1 MSGRIKNNL
10 IEVRQGDS
18 FGITLRIFS
27 NGKPAN
33 LSDSVVRMQVR
44 DDKNEIMFE
53 ILGDIVDETNGLI
66 VLSITPQNSNIAIG
80 DYSCDIQLET
90 ADGSVNT
97 VFPINVNQIG
107 VFRITRQVTIKEN

>member
-27 NGKPAN
+27 NGSVAN
-33 LSDSVVRMQVR
+33 LSDNVVRMQVR
-44 DDKNEIMFE
+44 NNKNELMFE
-53 ILGDIVDETNGLI
+53 VLGDIIDETKGLI
-66 VLSITPQNSNIAIG
+66 VLYITPQNSSIAVG
-80 DYSCDIQLET
+80 EYNCDIQLET

-107 VFRITRQVTIKEN
+107 VFRVTPQVTVKEN